1 MIQSGTAVLRLLGF
15 LLLTLPLMPAQ
26 YLLQKLN
33 FAQAKI
39 LPHYY
44 HRLLCKIIGI
54 RIEILGEVPKH
65 GLLVSNHISWTDIPI
80 LSATCTTSF
89 IAKREVSRWPFFGWL
104 ALLQGCE
111 FVNRESRQSTKPS
124 IDRMRQRLKGGEIL
138 VLFPEGTSG
147 NGRKL
152 LPFKSAYFGAV
163 ENTNI
168 SITLA
173 TILYKSRQ
181 GLPLTQRQWAN
192 VSWTGDQ
199 SLLPSLWHM
208 LRHSPLA
215 VKVIFQPLPKIE
227 NRKDIA
233 VAADQAIRSNLHAGA
248 KIG

>member
-1 MIQSGTAVLRLLGF
+1 MIQSGTAVLRLIGF
-15 LLLTLPLMPAQ
+15 LLLTLPLMPVQ

-33 FAQAKI
+33 FAQAKT

-54 RIEILGEVPKH
+54 QVEIEGDVPKH
-65 GLLVSNHISWTDIPI
+65 GLIISNHISWTDIPV
-80 LSATCTTSF
+80 LSATCPLTF

-104 ALLQGCE
+104 ANLQGCE

-124 IDRMRQRLKGGEIL
+124 MDRVRQRLAKGEIL

-152 LPFKSAYFGAV
+152 SPFKSAYFGAV
-163 ENTNI
+163 ESTNI

-173 TILYKSRQ
+173 TILYTSRQ
-181 GLPLTQRQWAN
+181 GLPLTHRQWAN
-192 VSWTGDQ
+192 VSWRGDQ
-199 SLLPSLWHM
+199 SLLPNLWHM

-233 VAADQAIRSNLHAGA
+233 RAANQTIRNNLHAGP